1 MIYLTSYLYQV
12 RVKELNELAAFNLEL
27 ASIFD
32 YLLSLRAVLI
42 LLQKRNTVFKEFE
55 WEIYANKVLNN
66 FQNDELNSWVA

>member
-1 MIYLTSYLYQV
+1 MIYLSSHLYQV
-12 RVKELNELAAFNLEL
+12 RVKELNELAAFNLKL

-42 LLQKRNTVFKEFE
+42 LLQKRNTVFKQFE
-55 WEIYANKVLNN
+55 WKVYTNKVLND